1 MNAHGAPGQLLLQL
15 PALLPVLRLVHVL
28 SVRQEKPELLLP
40 ETIHGVTGLLPEQQ
54 LLQVLVNKS
63 AYALS
68 VARQRPM

>member
-63 AYALS
+63 TDVLF
-68 VARQRPM
+68 VKRLRQL